1 MINGSFIIR
10 DAGRLRFSGTRRY
23 PHVFLKLESSVGE
36 NTRLFLNEAGA
47 MAAKLLSTLKLQSQ
61 GCIDGLYFF
70 WENVMEAEKIR
81 VHRNRYLMVGL
92 LARQSTKDF
101 VILL

>member
-1 MINGSFIIR
+1 MAVLSFAMLVGYDFPAPGGIR
-10 DAGRLRFSGTRRY
+10 TF
-23 PHVFLKLESSVGE
+23 FLKLESSVGE